1 MKLPRKSGAH
11 VRRDRSVLPFTFIDL
26 FAGIGGMRQSFEQA
40 GGECTFTS
48 EWNKFAQETY
58 RANFDCS
65 RHAVAGDIT
74 KVPPDAIPPH
84 DILLAGFPCQ
94 PFSLAGIGAK
104 NKSGNKHGFADK
116 TQGTLFF
123 DIARIIAHHK
133 PKAFLL
139 ENVKNLLHHDKGRTF
154 QIILETLE
162 KELGYHVQYRVLN
175 AKGLVPQNRERVFI
189 VGFRP
194 YMGFDFDSFKI
205 KYPSAPPK
213 LADILLPQ
221 REVPPDFTLSDRY
234 FSWVEKQAEKN
245 RAKGNGFRTRYL
257 GPEDSIPALIASY
270 GSDRE
275 FFIKQRGKN
284 PRRLT
289 PRECARAMGF
299 PESFVIPVSKTQA
312 WRQFGNSVTIPL
324 VAQIATAMTPFL
336 VEKEVKSAYPLQH
349 VYTPQSDIAPIRVLF
364 MSGNDIASYGGYTGT

>member
-1 MKLPRKSGAH
+1 MKFPRKPGAH
-11 VRRDRSVLPFTFIDL
+11 ARHGHSSLPFTFIDL
-26 FAGIGGMRQSFEQA
+26 FAGIGGMRQSFERA
-40 GGECTFTS
+40 GGECAFTS

-104 NKSGNKHGFADK
+104 NKSGSKHGFADK

-154 QIILETLE
+154 QVILETLE

-175 AKGLVPQNRERVFI
+175 ARGLVPQNRERVFI

-205 KYPSAPPK
+205 KYPTAAPK

-221 REVPPDFTLSDRY
+221 KEVPPEFTLSDRY
-234 FSWVEKQAEKN
+234 FAWVEKQQARN

-257 GPEDSIPALIASY
+257 GPEDTIPALIASY

-349 VYTPQSDIAPIRVLF
+349 VYTPQSDIVPIRVLF
-364 MSGNDIASYGGYTGT
+364 MSGNDVASYGGHTGL